1 MNFNKPVNLILRG
14 HFHNFNI
21 SSQNNGGMV
30 ITNNCLF
37 GYNPYSIKR
46 LSCNSNASQS
56 LIVVDNGK
64 IDNIKNVDLQIN

>member
-1 MNFNKPVNLILRG
+1 
-14 HFHNFNI
+14 
-21 SSQNNGGMV
+21 MV
-30 ITNNCLF
+30 LTNNCLF

-64 IDNIKNVDLQIN
+64 VDNIKNVDLQIN